1 MRPRPLRGAA
11 ALLGAAALAVLAVL
25 SGCAASTQGPSVAA
39 QAGSSP
45 SQSASAAP
53 QRDGAARQGVP
64 APSQLRTA
72 VPTLLEL
79 PDGKRMRVTSV
90 TADAHG
96 RLAVPDDV
104 HVAGWWSAGARIA
117 DPFGS
122 MVLVGHVDDAQQGIG
137 EMASLLR
144 TRPGDRLKVSGS
156 GVRQAYRVSDVRR
169 LLKADLAT
177 TVVAGSTVFDQ
188 RVAGRLV
195 LVTCSGPF
203 DPVSRHYRDNQVVVA
218 TPVAH

>member
-1 MRPRPLRGAA
+1 VRPRPSRGAA
-11 ALLGAAALAVLAVL
+11 AQVGSAALAALAAL
-25 SGCAASTQGPSVAA
+25 SGCAASTQRPSVAA

-45 SQSASAAP
+45 SASEFAAP
-53 QRDGAARQGVP
+53 QRDGAARHGVP

-79 PDGKRMRVTSV
+79 PDGRRMRVTSV
-90 TADAHG
+90 AADSRG

-156 GVRQAYRVSDVRR
+156 GVLQAYQVSDVRR

-177 TVVAGSTVFDQ
+177 TVVAGSTLFDQ